1 MLGKEKKICLQN
13 QINTVKIN
21 YLFSL
26 SSNISSKSEIDLKNN
41 SLPSEYLT
49 SHLQFMSGKQ
59 KAISLL
65 LLIKFFASLSSF
77 SRVFVKSKCID
88 LPFRVLHFL

>member
-49 SHLQFMSGKQ
+49 SHLQFMSG
-59 KAISLL
+59 
-65 LLIKFFASLSSF
+65 
-77 SRVFVKSKCID
+77 
-88 LPFRVLHFL
+88 